1 MTALWWLLVGPALAR
16 PEAPTAFCEVYPDVP
31 TCVTGETACTTCH
44 ALSGPPVHND
54 YGADIALALTPD
66 TDFVDDLAQALRA
79 VEDLDSD
86 GDGPTNREELQA
98 GAEPGFDSTTAPE
111 CGDQTDFDNAWFD
124 VGSYDHAF
132 AYKRVM
138 LDFCGRSPRYEE
150 VQAFQ
155 DARDPGALL
164 SETLDLCLQGPYWQ
178 EVLEELAIGVVQP
191 AGPATDLNILGNW
204 EWDVRLFRYAMSGDR
219 DAGMVMT
226 AQTYVVEQDGQLVE
240 IDEPRGELEEYAQPL
255 PAEHRYGLITTR
267 YALAM
272 RVMFTDVPRT
282 LAAHTYRQLLGL
294 DIARSEGLYAIDE
307 ADGAYPWPA
316 PLDVDDKGVW
326 QEECAGCH
334 ATLDSLSYPWV
345 RYNGI
350 DLEGD
355 TTGVWLE
362 DRATDILPTT
372 DGWILGQE
380 VEGPE
385 AWVAIA
391 VASDEFSENTVE
403 MFWNHLFRR
412 SPYTCD
418 EDDFDALWTAFRD
431 GGRNV
436 DDMLRALILTDAYGT
451 P

>member
-1 MTALWWLLVGPALAR
+1 MGIVWLLTATALAR
-16 PEAPTAFCEVYPDVP
+16 PEAPLAFCDVYPDVP

-54 YGADIALALTPD
+54 YGLALLDARTPD
-66 TDFVDDLAQALRA
+66 TEFQADLEQALRA
-79 VEDLDSD
+79 IEDLDSD
-86 GDGPTNREELQA
+86 GDGTSNLVELLS
-98 GAEPGFDSTTAPE
+98 GSEPGFDNSVAPE
-111 CGDQTDFDNAWFD
+111 CSEQTDTDNAWYR
-124 VGSYDHAF
+124 VGEYDDGF

-150 VQAFQ
+150 VQAYGLADDQ
-155 DARDPGALL
+155 AAVVA
-164 SETLDLCLQGPYWQ
+164 ETLDLCLQSPYWQ
-178 EVLEELAIGVVQP
+178 EVLEELAVGVVQP

-204 EWDVRLFRYAMSGDR
+204 EWDLKLFRYAMSGDR
-219 DAGMVMT
+219 DAGLIMT
-226 AQTYVVEQDGQLVE
+226 AQTYVVEQDGKLVE

-255 PAEHRYGLITTR
+255 PAEHRYGIITTR

-294 DIARSEGLYAIDE
+294 DIARSEGLYSIDE
-307 ADGAYPWPA
+307 ANGAYDWPA

-334 ATLDSLSYPWV
+334 ATLDSLSYPWA

-350 DLEGD
+350 DLDGD
-355 TTGVWLE
+355 TTGIWLE

-372 DGWILGQE
+372 DGWILGKE
-380 VEGPE
+380 VDGPE
-385 AWVAIA
+385 AWVEVA
-391 VASDEFSENTVE
+391 VNSDAFSENTVE
-403 MFWNHLFRR
+403 MFWNYLFRR
-412 SPYTCD
+412 SPYSCD
-418 EDDFDALWTAFRD
+418 EPEFDALWTAFRD
-431 GGRNV
+431 DGRNV
-436 DDMLRALILTDAYGT
+436 EDMLRAMVLTDAYGT